1 MDFTSLGITG
11 VAAITAICYFIGV
24 FAKASELDD
33 KWVPVI
39 CGVSGLI
46 LGIVSM
52 FVMPDFPATDYV
64 TAGAVG
70 IASGFAAT
78 GIHQVFKQNEKAKG
92 RDDDE

>member
-11 VAAITAICYFIGV
+11 VAAITAICAFIGL

-33 KWVPVI
+33 KWIPVV

-46 LGIVSM
+46 LGIVAM
-52 FVMPDFPATDYV
+52 FIMPDFPANDYI
-64 TAGAVG
+64 TAGAIG

-78 GIHQVFKQNEKAKG
+78 GIHQAIKQNKKAKG
-92 RDDDE
+92 QNDDE